1 MTYFPSDILSITVS
15 WEYGVDSLT
24 SWIDLS
30 NKDGFDG
37 VFLVGVFPDVGV
49 RVPFVGVR
57 GDLTPRGVS
66 PPVAVARLWKA
77 EVGRV
82 GVEDFDES
90 GAVVGGAEF
99 RPLGVTVDVEP
110 VDELSISLNI
120 C

>member
-30 NKDGFDG
+30 NNDGFCG
-37 VFLVGVFPDVGV
+37 VFLVGAFPDVGV
-49 RVPFVGVR
+49 RDPLVGVR

-66 PPVAVARLWKA
+66 PPVAVARRWNA

-82 GVEDFDES
+82 GVEADFDES

-99 RPLGVTVDVEP
+99 LPLGVTVDVEP
-110 VDELSISLNI
+110 VDDASIS
-120 C
+120 